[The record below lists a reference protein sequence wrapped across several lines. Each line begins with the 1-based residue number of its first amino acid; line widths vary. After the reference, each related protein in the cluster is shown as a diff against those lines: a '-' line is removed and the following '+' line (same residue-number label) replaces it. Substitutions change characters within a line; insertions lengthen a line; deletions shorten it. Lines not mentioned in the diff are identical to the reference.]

1 MTSTRSGRL
10 SAALL
15 VIAAGVV
22 MLAGCTGTP
31 PAPSPTSTPPV
42 VASETP
48 RATPTPT
55 GPALVPEGSA
65 EDNLPFFSELVA
77 QVWNGPDQVSGRAY
91 IDTLVA
97 AGFDKSAMQVTEDR
111 STVGNAAE
119 SIQFSVQW
127 GEECLIGQVGPAT
140 GSPVAIVADAL
151 PDGGC
156 LLGRTRTID
165 W

>member
-15 VIAAGVV
+15 VIAAGAVT
-22 MLAGCTGTP
+22 LAGCTG
-31 PAPSPTSTPPV
+31 PAPIPSPTASP

-48 RATPTPT
+48 SAAPTPT

-65 EDNLPFFSELVA
+65 EDNLPFFSELVT

-91 IDTLVA
+91 IDTLVS
-97 AGFDKSAMQVTEDR
+97 AGFDKSAMQVTEDV
-111 STVGNAAE
+111 STVGNPAE
-119 SIQFSVQW
+119 SIQFSVRW

-140 GSPVAIVADAL
+140 GNPVAVVADGL

-156 LLGRTRTID
+156 LLGKTRAID